1 MKKSLLA
8 LLVCGACATAPPAAP
23 SNPQPPPPP
32 AIPPSTMLND
42 VAEIAAKTASMQ
54 RIDGYI
60 PLYWDEANGKLLM
73 EISRF
78 GEEMLYHTSLP
89 GGVGSN
95 PIGLDR
101 NQIGSQHLVR
111 FDRVGPRVLMVEPN
125 YKYRSITSD
134 AAERRAAEE
143 SFATSVL
150 AGFKVEAASSA
161 SVLVDATDFFL
172 SDMHGVAAQ
181 LRATQQGN
189 YSLDRDRSALYLP
202 RTKGFPRNTE
212 VEATLTFRTSDTPG
226 NLISGVAPTADAVTV
241 REHHSFV
248 ALPEPGYKPRR
259 ADPRV
264 GMIPLQF
271 ADYASPFTGPLETRW
286 ILRHRLE
293 KKDPNAA
300 VSEPVKPIVYYVD
313 NGVPEPI
320 RSALVEGASWWSEA
334 FEAAG
339 FRNAFQVK
347 ILPADADPMDAR
359 YNVINWVHRAT
370 RGWSMGD
377 AVIDPRTG
385 EIVKG
390 NVILGSLRIRQDVL
404 IARGLIPQYDELGDE
419 ALSQLD
425 PATSPSMMALARI
438 RQLSAHETGHTIGLD
453 HNMAA
458 STYGRASVMDYPA
471 PNVKIVDGKL
481 DLSDAYA
488 KGIGAYDKFAIRY
501 AYSQFAPG
509 ANEEAELEKIAE
521 EAPLFVKDPDARPV
535 SAAHPLGSVWDSGS
549 DPVASL
555 RHEIE
560 VRRIALEQFGMRSIG
575 TGTPLSSLEEL
586 LLPLYL
592 HHRYQLEAAAKS
604 LGGVDYTYSVK
615 EKGSV
620 SPKPIRAIV
629 WPQRQRDALAAIL
642 STLDPRFLAIPQR
655 ILDLIPPRAY
665 GYESGTAELFDKR
678 TAPAF
683 DPMAAV
689 TVAADLAVSALLEP
703 HRCARLVQHH
713 DENAANPPMSEV
725 TGKLI
730 DVAMQSGAVARTTRS
745 VIVTRLMDLA
755 SAADIDPQV
764 RAQAT
769 ESLRKLSTRLAAA
782 SKSGEE
788 IELAHRRAT
797 RDDIEQFLI
806 RPDAPRKRIVPPAMP
821 PGPPI

>member
-1 MKKSLLA
+1 MEYLESPFMKRAIPLLVLLA
-8 LLVCGACATAPPAAP
+8 ACATAPAP
-23 SNPQPPPPP
+23 VAPPPP
-32 AIPPSTMLND
+32 A
-42 VAEIAAKTASMQ
+42 VASPQK
-54 RIDGYI
+54 IDGYI

-78 GEEMLYHTSLP
+78 GEEMLYHTALSA
-89 GGVGSN
+89 GVGSN

-101 NQIGSQHLVR
+101 NQIGSQHIVR
-111 FDRVGPRVLMVEPN
+111 FERVGPRVLMVQSN
-125 YKYRSITSD
+125 YRFRATTND
-134 AAERRAAEE
+134 PAERRAVED
-143 SFATSVL
+143 SFAQSVL
-150 AGFKVEAASSA
+150 AGFKVEKASA
-161 SVLVDATDFFL
+161 STVVVDATDFFL

-181 LRATQQGN
+181 LRATEQGN
-189 YSLDRDRSALYLP
+189 YSVDKNRSAIYLA
-202 RTKGFPRNTE
+202 RTKAFPRNTE
-212 VEATLTFRTSDTPG
+212 VEATLTFVTNDRPG
-226 NLISGVAPTADAVTV
+226 RLISGVAPTPEAVTV

-271 ADYASPFTGPLETRW
+271 ADYGSPFTGPLERRW
-286 ILRHRLE
+286 VLRHRLE
-293 KKDPNAA
+293 KKDPTAA

-347 ILPADADPMDAR
+347 VLPPDADPMDAR
-359 YNVINWVHRAT
+359 YNVINWVHRST

-390 NVILGSLRIRQDVL
+390 NVILGSLRIRQDTL

-425 PATSPSMMALARI
+425 PSTSPSLMALARI

-471 PNVKIVDGKL
+471 PYVKITNGKL

-488 KGIGAYDKFAIRY
+488 KGIGAYDKFVIRY

-509 ANEEAELEKIAE
+509 ASEDGELEKIAE

-535 SAAHPLGSVWDSGS
+535 SAAHPLGSVWDGGS
-549 DPVASL
+549 DPIAML

-560 VRRIALEQFGMRSIG
+560 VRRIALDQFGLRNLAVG
-575 TGTPLSSLEEL
+575 EPLSTLEEK

-604 LGGVDYTYSVK
+604 IGGVDYTYSVK
-615 EKGSV
+615 EKGLI
-620 SPKPIRAIV
+620 SPKPIRQIV
-629 WPQRQRDALAAIL
+629 SPQRQRDALAAVL
-642 STLDPRFLAIPQR
+642 ETLDPKFLALPQR
-655 ILDLIPPRAY
+655 IIDLIPPRAY
-665 GYESGTAELFDKR
+665 GYEEGTAELFEKR
-678 TAPAF
+678 TAPVF
-683 DPMAAV
+683 DPIAAA
-689 TVAADLAVSALLEP
+689 TVAADVSVTALLDP
-703 HRCARLVQHH
+703 RRCARLIEFH

-725 TGKLI
+725 ADRLI
-730 DVAMQSGAVARTTRS
+730 DLSLQSGAISRTTRS
-745 VIVTRLMDLA
+745 IVVTRLMDLA
-755 SAADIDPQV
+755 SSSDVDPQV
-764 RAQAT
+764 RAQAA
-769 ESLRKLSTRLAAA
+769 ESLRKLSAKLA
-782 SKSGEE
+782 SIPKDSEE
-788 IELAHRRAT
+788 VEIAHRRAT

-806 RPDAPRKRIVPPAMP
+806 RPDAPRKRIVPPAIP

>member
-1 MKKSLLA
+1 MIAFVRTLTVVLSLSVASGALA
-8 LLVCGACATAPPAAP
+8 QPASPATPRKETSAWGAG
-23 SNPQPPPPP
+23 
-32 AIPPSTMLND
+32 L
-42 VAEIAAKTASMQ
+42 Q
-54 RIDGYI
+54 RVDGYM
-60 PLYWDEANGKLLM
+60 PLYWDAAKGRLYLEIARLDQELL
-73 EISRF
+73 
-78 GEEMLYHTSLP
+78 YQVSLAS
-89 GGVGSN
+89 GVGSN